1 MAPKP
6 NQKHGETHMS
16 ANPFNSRLE
25 FVRNPEGVLQAI
37 KLHNVRLSYPK
48 LFKPEADR
56 NNPASV
62 PKFGA
67 VFIAN
72 LSEVEKSELAK
83 FLKDAS
89 TEAFKKT
96 IPADK
101 YFAKNGD
108 LSGKPEYAGCTTF
121 SASEAEKNPP
131 KVYNRHGMLTKSEI
145 EVYSGCMVTAVI
157 KPWLQNNSFGQRIN
171 ASLLGVRFV
180 ADNEPFGPPPVDV
193 ATMLGCDPN
202 QVDPV
207 DSGIPGFAPNASS
220 DDDLPF

>member
-1 MAPKP
+1 
-6 NQKHGETHMS
+6 MS
-16 ANPFNSRLE
+16 ATPFTSRLE

-56 NNPASV
+56 NNPSAV

-72 LSEVEKSELAK
+72 LSDAEKGELAK
-83 FLKDAS
+83 FLKEAS
-89 TEAFKKT
+89 AEAFKKML
-96 IPADK
+96 PADK

-121 SASEAEKNPP
+121 SASEGEKNPP
-131 KVYNRHGMLTKSEI
+131 KVYNRHGILTKSEI

-157 KPWLQNNSFGQRIN
+157 KPWIQSNTFGQRIN
-171 ASLLGVRFV
+171 ASLLGVKF
-180 ADNEPFGPPPVDV
+180 AGDNEPFGPPPVDV

-202 QVDPV
+202 QADPI
-207 DSGIPGFAPNASS
+207 DSVIPGFTPFASN
-220 DDDLPF
+220 DDDSSLPF